1 MSDGKEGLTLFF
13 LNIYSGN
20 QILRSNMDIS
30 VISDN
35 VRWKNVLNELGKFD
49 FVHTYDFHKVSA
61 DNGEGEPLLFVATDA
76 SGRALGCW
84 PTLKREIPGTD
95 YVDLSGVYG
104 YGGPLFAE
112 DVEAGPV
119 LDALWQGMEEFGA
132 VSLFSRMHPLFVDG
146 IEGEAER
153 GERLGDVVVIDVKPD
168 EPHLP
173 TYRGSHRREIV
184 NAQKKGLVLE
194 VDWDCGELKDFV
206 GIYQS
211 AMRDLN
217 AREYYLFNEAY
228 FQKIAAAE
236 DFKVFIIFA
245 TFEGVKVAASMFIIT
260 NDVMQYYLSGS
271 DYAYR
276 NLSASK
282 AIIAKAHELAGEL
295 GVRQFILGG
304 GVGSERDSLFKFKA
318 GFSNNFKPFYVVKKV
333 LSEQVYQDLCE
344 AKQVSPDTSG
354 FFPPYRI

>member
-1 MSDGKEGLTLFF
+1 MRPVGRLSLDFKVVDL
-13 LNIYSGN
+13 
-20 QILRSNMDIS
+20 MDIKVVS
-30 VISDN
+30 CGDQ
-35 VRWKNVLNELGKFD
+35 WKAVLNEIGRFD
-49 FVHTYDFHKVSA
+49 FVHTFDFHKVSA
-61 DNGEGEPLLFVATDA
+61 DNGEGEPVLFVATDA
-76 SGRALGCW
+76 NGRAMGCW

-95 YVDLSGVYG
+95 YMDLSGVYG
-104 YGGPLFAE
+104 YGGPLFAQ
-112 DVEAGPV
+112 DVDAGAV
-119 LDALWQGMEEFGA
+119 LKALLQGMEECSA
-132 VSLFSRMHPLFVDG
+132 VSLFSRMHPLFIDC
-146 IEGEAER
+146 IESEAER

-173 TYRGSHRREIV
+173 TYRGNHRREIV
-184 NAQKKGLVLE
+184 NAQKKGLMLE
-194 VDWDCGELKDFV
+194 VDWDCAELKEFV
-206 GIYQS
+206 GIYQG

-228 FQKIAAAE
+228 FQKIVVAE

-295 GVRQFILGG
+295 GLRQLILGG

>member
-1 MSDGKEGLTLFF
+1 
-13 LNIYSGN
+13 
-20 QILRSNMDIS
+20 MDVS
-30 VISDN
+30 VISDS
-35 VRWKNVLNELGKFD
+35 VRWKDVLNELGKFD
-49 FVHTYDFHKVSA
+49 FVHTYDFHKVSE

-76 SGRALGCW
+76 DGRVMGCW
-84 PTLKREIPGTD
+84 PTLKREILGTE

-112 DVEAGPV
+112 GVEAGLV
-119 LDALWQGMEEFGA
+119 LVALWQRMEEFGA

-153 GERLGDVVVIDVKPD
+153 GEQLGDVVVIDVKPD
-168 EPHLP
+168 EPHLAS
-173 TYRGSHRREIV
+173 YRGSHRREIV
-184 NAQKKGLVLE
+184 SAQKKGLMKE
-194 VDWDCGELKDFV
+194 FV
-206 GIYQS
+206 GIYQG

-228 FQKIAAAE
+228 FQKIAVAE

-245 TFEGVKVAASMFIIT
+245 TFEEVKVAASMFIIT
-260 NDVMQYYLSGS
+260 NDVMQYYLRGS

-295 GVRQFILGG
+295 GIRQLILGG

-318 GFSNNFKPFYVVKKV
+318 GFSDNFKPFYVVKKV
-333 LSEQVYQDLCE
+333 LSEQVYQALCK
-344 AKQVSPDTSG
+344 ATQVSPDTSG
-354 FFPPYRI
+354 FFPPYRA

>member
-1 MSDGKEGLTLFF
+1 MKIEVVACGDQWRAVLKEIGL
-13 LNIYSGN
+13 
-20 QILRSNMDIS
+20 
-30 VISDN
+30 
-35 VRWKNVLNELGKFD
+35 FD

-76 SGRALGCW
+76 NGRVMGCW
-84 PTLKREIPGTD
+84 PTLKREIPDTD

-132 VSLFSRMHPLFVDG
+132 VSLFSRMHPLFVDC
-146 IEGEAER
+146 IESEAER

-168 EPHLP
+168 EPPLP

-184 NAQKKGLVLE
+184 NAQKKGLMLE
-194 VDWDCGELKDFV
+194 VDWDCAELKDFV
-206 GIYQS
+206 GIYQG
-211 AMRDLN
+211 AMRDLQ

-228 FQKIAAAE
+228 FQKIAAAD

-295 GVRQFILGG
+295 GIRQLILGG

-318 GFSNNFKPFYVVKKV
+318 GFSDNFKSFYVTKKI
-333 LSEQVYQDLCE
+333 LNQLVYNDLCI
-344 AKQVSPDTSG
+344 AKGVSQDSTG
-354 FFPPYRI
+354 FFPSYRQ

>member
-1 MSDGKEGLTLFF
+1 MTRCAQLVVIF
-13 LNIYSGN
+13 LDSKVVD
-20 QILRSNMDIS
+20 LMDVKVVS
-30 VISDN
+30 CGDQ
-35 VRWKNVLNELGKFD
+35 WKAVLNEISRFD

-61 DNGEGEPLLFVATDA
+61 DNGEGEPLLFVATGA
-76 SGRALGCW
+76 SGRVLGCW

-119 LDALWQGMEEFGA
+119 LDAIWQGMEEFGA
-132 VSLFSRMHPLFVDG
+132 ISLFSRMHPLFVDG
-146 IEGEAER
+146 IESEAER

-168 EPHLP
+168 EPHLR

-184 NAQKKGLVLE
+184 NAQKKGLMLE
-194 VDWDCGELKDFV
+194 IDWDCAELKDFV

-217 AREYYLFNEAY
+217 AREYYLFNETY

-295 GVRQFILGG
+295 DIRQLILGG

-344 AKQVSPDTSG
+344 AKQVSPDRSG
-354 FFPPYRI
+354 FFPPYRQ

>member
-1 MSDGKEGLTLFF
+1 
-13 LNIYSGN
+13 
-20 QILRSNMDIS
+20 MD
-30 VISDN
+30 VN
-35 VRWKNVLNELGKFD
+35 VVSCGDQWKAVLNKIGKFD

-61 DNGEGEPLLFVATDA
+61 DNGEGEPMLFVATDLN
-76 SGRALGCW
+76 GRVMGCW
-84 PTLKREIPGTD
+84 PTLKRQIPGTD

-104 YGGPLFAE
+104 YGGPLFAK
-112 DVEAGPV
+112 DVEVAAV
-119 LDALWQGMEEFGA
+119 LKALWQGMEEFGA
-132 VSLFSRMHPLFVDG
+132 VSLFSRMHPLFVDW

-153 GERLGDVVVIDVKPD
+153 GERLGDVVVIDVEPG

-184 NAQKKGLVLE
+184 NAQKKGLMLE
-194 VDWDCGELKDFV
+194 VDWDCAELKDFV
-206 GIYQS
+206 GIYQG

-228 FQKIAAAE
+228 FQKVVAAE

-245 TFEGVKVAASMFIIT
+245 TFEGVKVAASMFIVT

-282 AIIAKAHELAGEL
+282 AIVAKAHELAGEL
-295 GVRQFILGG
+295 GVRNLILGG

-318 GFSNNFKPFYVVKKV
+318 GFSGNFKPFYVVKKV
-333 LSEQVYQDLCE
+333 LSEKIYQDLCE
-344 AKQVSPDTSG
+344 VRQVSPDTSG
-354 FFPPYRI
+354 FFPPYRA